1 MFPTLKNPLA
11 GIVLSILAWW
21 FTYGASMGVYAAVLV
36 DFQVAQPPPL
46 PQDAKQCT
54 VKILE
59 WVSAYLF
66 LMFLSLQVV
75 VDHDFVW

>member
-1 MFPTLKNPLA
+1 MPFGLNIGLKW
-11 GIVLSILAWW
+11 VLLGVVGLVVW
-21 FTYGASMGVYAAVLV
+21 GANAAVLV

-59 WVSAYLF
+59 
-66 LMFLSLQVV
+66 
-75 VDHDFVW
+75 